1 MRIGDLTKRITLQ
14 RPTRTADG
22 MGGYTVVWADVATV
36 FAAIWP
42 TSARE
47 ALEADKPQMTTTH
60 RIRIRY
66 RTVDPSWRI
75 QCGTRYFTIESIINP
90 SERGQILDLL
100 CREAVA

>member
-1 MRIGDLTKRITLQ
+1 MNIGSLNRRITLQ
-14 RPTRTADG
+14 SPTRTADG
-22 MGGYTVVWADVATV
+22 MGGFTVVWGTV
-36 FAAIWP
+36 DTVWAAVWP

-66 RTVDPSWRI
+66 RTVDPSWRV
-75 QCGTRYFTIESIINP
+75 QYGDRYFTIESILNP
-90 SERGQILDLL
+90 SEAGKMLDLL